1 MYPVIKGRGAAF
13 LPLSPRFAVLPSGP
27 LTFVGC
33 NKEEV
38 VVDNKKLA
46 GESELITPVLS
57 MPVCH
62 TGGRSLMLRKSMS
75 TNLDEVN
82 RRRREQGHAELDPT
96 ELRTA
101 ARYGFPLTLDDETQ
115 EPFVHGG
122 DSQDRPPEQ

>member
-96 ELRTA
+96 EGEFVRIACLRV
-101 ARYGFPLTLDDETQ
+101 YGID
-115 EPFVHGG
+115 H
-122 DSQDRPPEQ
+122 EQINKIVIKI

>member
-46 GESELITPVLS
+46 GESELFTLLL
-57 MPVCH
+57 
-62 TGGRSLMLRKSMS
+62 GMLVSYIEGQFQKLRLNMS
-75 TNLDEVN
+75 V
-82 RRRREQGHAELDPT
+82 
-96 ELRTA
+96 RT
-101 ARYGFPLTLDDETQ
+101 
-115 EPFVHGG
+115 
-122 DSQDRPPEQ
+122 